1 MRLTLPLATLALLA
15 VAAIPVAAQTAPA
28 APQAAP
34 ASSQPAPHA
43 KRAHLSLEKRFE
55 EANTT
60 HDGHLTRD
68 QASASKLMRTVS
80 ENFGA
85 VDKDH
90 KGYVTEDDIRAWY
103 KARREA
109 RKQAKEQAAH
119 AKS

>member
-1 MRLTLPLATLALLA
+1 MRLILPFATLALFA
-15 VAAIPVAAQTAPA
+15 AAAIPVAAQTAP
-28 APQAAP
+28 PAAP
-34 ASSQPAPHA
+34 AASQPAHHA
-43 KRAHLSLEKRFE
+43 KRPRITLEKRFE

-80 ENFGA
+80 ENFDA

-109 RKQAKEQAAH
+109 RKHAKEAA
-119 AKS
+119 AESKS

>member
-1 MRLTLPLATLALLA
+1 MRLTLPLATFALLA
-15 VAAIPVAAQTAPA
+15 AAAIPVAAQTAPA
-28 APQAAP
+28 AAP
-34 ASSQPAPHA
+34 AASQPAHRA
-43 KRAHLSLEKRFE
+43 KRTHLSLEKRFE

-80 ENFGA
+80 ENFDA
-85 VDKDH
+85 IEKDH

-109 RKQAKEQAAH
+109 HKHAKEQAAQ

>member
-1 MRLTLPLATLALLA
+1 MRLILPFATLALFA
-15 VAAIPVAAQTAPA
+15 AAAIPVAAQTAP
-28 APQAAP
+28 PAAP
-34 ASSQPAPHA
+34 AAAQPAHQHA
-43 KRAHLSLEKRFE
+43 KRTHLSLEKRFE

-80 ENFGA
+80 ENFDA

-109 RKQAKEQAAH
+109 RKHAKEQAAQ
-119 AKS
+119 AKG